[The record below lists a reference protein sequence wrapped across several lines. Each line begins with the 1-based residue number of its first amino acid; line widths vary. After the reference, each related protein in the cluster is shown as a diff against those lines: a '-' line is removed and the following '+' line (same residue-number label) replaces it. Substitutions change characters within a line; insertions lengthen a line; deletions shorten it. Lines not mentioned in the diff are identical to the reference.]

1 LRGIWSYLQA
11 LAATLGAWGPWGIL
25 LLGFL
30 DSAGI
35 PVAVAMDLLIVLLAV
50 NEPHLWLLGA
60 AMGVLGS
67 VAGNFLLFS
76 AARKGGERFVDR
88 APASGRTRHFRDW
101 FDRYGLTTVFIP
113 ALVPIPLPLK
123 IFVIS
128 AGVLGTPL
136 RTFLLV
142 ILAARVLRYGGLA
155 WLGLQLGN
163 DAEGFLRENVWPLT
177 VFAALLAAGIFGLL
191 KLSER
196 RRRPA

>member
-1 LRGIWSYLQA
+1 MRSIWSYLQG
-11 LAATLGAWGPWGIL
+11 LGATLGAWGPWGIL

-50 NEPHLWLLGA
+50 NEPHLWLTGA

-67 VAGNFLLFS
+67 VAGNIVLFA
-76 AARKGGERFVDR
+76 AARKGGERFVER
-88 APASGRTRHFRDW
+88 APATGRTRRFRAW
-101 FDRYGLTTVFIP
+101 FDRYGLATVFIP

-136 RTFLLV
+136 RTFLMV
-142 ILAARVLRYGGLA
+142 IVAARVMRYTGLA
-155 WLGLQLGN
+155 WLGLQLGD
-163 DAEGFLRENVWPLT
+163 DAPGFLRDNAWALT
-177 VFAALLAAGIFGLL
+177 VFAALLAIGIFGLL
-191 KLSER
+191 KMSER
-196 RRRPA
+196 RRSTA